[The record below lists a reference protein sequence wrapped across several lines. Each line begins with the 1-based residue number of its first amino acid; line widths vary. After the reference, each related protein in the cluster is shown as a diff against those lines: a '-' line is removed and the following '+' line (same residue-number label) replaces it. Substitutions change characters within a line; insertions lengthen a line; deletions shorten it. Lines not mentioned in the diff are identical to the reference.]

1 MIRLN
6 VAFVQGNDAKICT
19 KYYFTQSEE
28 KYDEYKLRIIHIIHI
43 HTYIHNFLTLFVRK
57 LLHELDVKLKNVYT

>member
-28 KYDEYKLRIIHIIHI
+28 KYDEYKLRIIYIIHI
-43 HTYIHNFLTLFVRK
+43 HTYIHT
-57 LLHELDVKLKNVYT
+57 

>member
-6 VAFVQGNDAKICT
+6 VAFEQDNDAKICT

-28 KYDEYKLRIIHIIHI
+28 KYDEYKLRIIYIIHI
-43 HTYIHNFLTLFVRK
+43 HTYIHNFLTLLVRK
-57 LLHELDVKLKNVYT
+57 MLHELDVKLKNVYI

>member
-1 MIRLN
+1 MMIRLN

-28 KYDEYKLRIIHIIHI
+28 KYDEYKLRSIHIIHI
-43 HTYIHNFLTLFVRK
+43 HTYIHT
-57 LLHELDVKLKNVYT
+57 